1 MRGAPELFPA
11 TRDCLVVIIARF
23 SFTFESTCK
32 TPQPFSSTLLY

>member
-23 SFTFESTCK
+23 SFSSYFK
-32 TPQPFSSTLLY
+32 TL

>member
-23 SFTFESTCK
+23 SFTCK